1 MPFTLI
7 TSNRLEILAEK
18 LAEVLSQPLSSPLQP
33 EIIVVQSKGMER
45 WLSLQLAEKLGVCA
59 NVRFPFPNHFLAEI
73 GERIGVAAINGDC
86 DPYSKEILTWRIM
99 RILPQCLEQPEFA
112 APKRYLV
119 RQIGSPVSLKPL
131 AGRAE
136 PQNGAS
142 DLKRIQLSSRIA
154 DLFDQYLVFRPEMI
168 AQWENGVD
176 GNSDDER
183 WQAELWRKLAAESDQ
198 PHRAQIGKQIIETL
212 KRSSPGRFDLTQ
224 RVSVFGISTLPPF
237 HLSVLDALSAH
248 AEVNLFLMNP
258 CREYWGEIRSRREL
272 GRAQRRAK
280 NKPSDDLQLAL
291 DFAAKYFEE
300 GNRLLASLGEQGR
313 DFFDLILENF
323 DAEVVEEFFEPPDD
337 AVLAAIQRDILKL
350 EAPADIPLPRSGS
363 AMADNPPS
371 KGDFSVQ
378 IHSCHSERREVEV
391 LQDHLLALFEAHPD
405 LQPKD
410 VVVMAPDIEKY
421 TPFIQSV
428 FDLPEDDPRRLPYSI
443 SDRSFSAEDEIIS
456 LFLTLLGLGKSRL
469 AANEVLNIL
478 GTPIVSQRY
487 GLSEDELQLIQHW
500 VRKTRI
506 RWGADA
512 DYRKKLGLPGFQQ
525 NTWRAGLERLLLG
538 YALPAEQRLL
548 YGEGIVPYDDI
559 EGDQA
564 DVLGR
569 LLEFTNHLFHLV
581 AQLER
586 PRTLRDWQQFLLWV
600 LDTFF
605 DARGKRGAPQRCAA
619 LSSDAQRTLYLI
631 RRVVVSLGE
640 LQTRAQF
647 EEEID
652 IRAIRYYINSQ
663 FRERGYGFGYLG
675 GGITFCSMLP
685 MRSIPFKVVCL
696 VGMNSDAYPRSS
708 PQLGFDLMQ
717 RSPRKGDRS
726 RRADDRYLFL
736 EALLSARTTFYLSYI
751 GQSIKDNSEIPPSV
765 VVSEL
770 LDYLAHR
777 FGLSETE
784 CRQRF
789 VTSHPLQGFSRKYF
803 LEKSGRGLFTY
814 SQENLAIARSF
825 SARADRLR
833 RLKELTAGKRFIAAP
848 LPEPEEELRTVSVA
862 DLYRF
867 FRHPVRFLFNKRL
880 GIFVSDE
887 DGLLEDDE
895 PFKLEDLERYDVAQ
909 RLKRAL
915 LEKLDRRQFKEVEE
929 RLGALPHGILG
940 DHQYISLEEKVDD
953 FVQRTSR
960 FVKSVTP
967 QPLAVDVPIGDFHL
981 TGRLE
986 LLTEQGIVLY
996 EYASA
1001 DAKRA
1006 LRVWIEH
1013 LVHNVIDS
1021 GFAKESF
1028 LFAVNTSQKG
1038 EWHGSRFRPPADSRQ
1053 ILQQLL
1059 NLYWRGLTEAL
1070 RFFPRSA
1077 WKFVTL
1083 LRQPEKKKSAEQLRK
1098 DALQAAKKNEWD
1110 DYRFPEKKDPYWQIC
1125 FGHEDDPL
1133 NESFCQLAEE
1143 ILGPL
1148 FDHRAELE

>member
-18 LAEVLSQPLSSPLQP
+18 LAEILSQPLSSPLQP

-73 GERIGVAAINGDC
+73 GERIGVAALNGDS

-112 APKRYLV
+112 APQRYLV
-119 RQIGSPVSLKPL
+119 HQSGSAQPK
-131 AGRAE
+131 
-136 PQNGAS
+136 NGTS

-154 DLFDQYLVFRPEMI
+154 DLFDQYLVFRPDMI
-168 AQWENGVD
+168 SNWERGSD
-176 GNSDDER
+176 GNSNDER
-183 WQAELWRKLAAESDQ
+183 WQAELWRRLTAECEQ
-198 PHRAQIGKQIIETL
+198 PHRAEIGKQIIATL
-212 KRSSPGRFDLTQ
+212 KQSSPGEFDLPQ
-224 RVSVFGISTLPPF
+224 RVSVFGVSTLPPF
-237 HLSVLDALSAH
+237 HLAVLDALAAH
-248 AEVNLFLMNP
+248 SEVNLFLMNP
-258 CREYWGEIRSRREL
+258 CKEYWGEIRSRREI
-272 GRAQRRAK
+272 GRAQRR
-280 NKPSDDLQLAL
+280 SLSTRSESSQLAL
-291 DFAAKYFEE
+291 NFAAKYFED
-300 GNRLLASLGEQGR
+300 GNRLLASMGEQGR

-323 DAEVVEEFFEPPDD
+323 DAEIIDESFDPSADSCLT
-337 AVLAAIQRDILKL
+337 ALQRDILNL
-350 EAPADIPLPRSGS
+350 EEPDTPL
-363 AMADNPPS
+363 NPPS
-371 KGDFSVQ
+371 RGDLKDRSVQ
-378 IHSCHSERREVEV
+378 IHSCHSERREIEV
-391 LQDHLLALFEAHPD
+391 LLDHLLALFESHPD
-405 LQPKD
+405 LQPRD

-421 TPFIQSV
+421 SPFIQSV

-443 SDRSFSAEDEIIS
+443 SDRSFSAEGEMVS
-456 LFLTLLGLGKSRL
+456 MFLTLLGLSKSRL
-469 AANEVLNIL
+469 TANEVLNIL
-478 GTPIVSQRY
+478 GMSIVSQRY

-538 YALPAEQRLL
+538 YALPGEQRIL
-548 YGEGIVPYDDI
+548 YGDGIVPYDDI

-564 DVLGR
+564 DVLGK

-586 PRTLRDWQQFLLWV
+586 PRPLHDWQEFLLWV

-605 DARGKRGAPQRCAA
+605 DARGKRRAPQRCVA

-631 RRVVVSLGE
+631 RRVVLSLKE
-640 LQTRAQF
+640 LQLDAQF

-652 IRAIRYYINSQ
+652 IRAILYYINSQ

-675 GGITFCSMLP
+675 GGVTFCSMLP

-696 VGMNSDAYPRSS
+696 IGMNSDAYPRSS

-717 RSPRKGDRS
+717 RAPRKGDRS

-736 EALLSARTTFYLSYI
+736 ESLLSARAVFYVSYI

-765 VVSEL
+765 VVVEL

-777 FGLSETE
+777 FGLSEKE

-803 LEKSGRGLFTY
+803 LGENGGGLFTY

-825 SARADRLR
+825 
-833 RLKELTAGKRFIAAP
+833 LKERIAGPPAGGVGKPFIAAP
-848 LPEPEEELRTVSVA
+848 LPQPEEELRTVSVA

-867 FRHPVRFLFNKRL
+867 FRHPVRYLFNKRL

-887 DGLLEDDE
+887 AALLEDDE

-915 LEKLDRRQFKEVEE
+915 LEKLDRRQFKEIEE

-940 DHQYISLEEKVDD
+940 DHQYISLEEKVDE

-960 FVKSVTP
+960 FVKTVAP
-967 QPLAVDVPIGDFHL
+967 RPLAVDLPIGDFHL

-1013 LVHNVIDS
+1013 LVHNAIDS
-1021 GFAKESF
+1021 DFAKESF
-1028 LFAVNTSQKG
+1028 LFAVNTSTKG
-1038 EWHGSRFRPPADSRQ
+1038 EWVGCRFRPLSNSRE
-1053 ILQQLL
+1053 ILHQLL
-1059 NLYWRGLTEAL
+1059 NVYWRGLTEPL
-1070 RFFPRSA
+1070 RFFPRSS
-1077 WKFVTL
+1077 WKFVSL
-1083 LRQPEKKKSAEQLRK
+1083 IRQPEKKKSAEQNRK
-1098 DALQAAKKNEWD
+1098 EALQTAKKNEWD

-1125 FGHEDDPL
+1125 FGREDDAL
-1133 NESFCQLAEE
+1133 TEDFCQLAEE

-1148 FDHRAELE
+1148 FEHREELE